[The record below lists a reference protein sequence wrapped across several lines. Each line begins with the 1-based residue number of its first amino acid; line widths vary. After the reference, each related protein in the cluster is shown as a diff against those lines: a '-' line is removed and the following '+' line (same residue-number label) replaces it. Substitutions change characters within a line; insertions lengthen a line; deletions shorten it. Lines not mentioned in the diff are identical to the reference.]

1 MLVHEV
7 YSLSTPVLVLNL
19 DYQPVNICTV
29 RRALTLVIKGKADTL
44 EANRG
49 TIRTCQKSFSK
60 PSIIRLSHLVKR
72 PYAKR
77 KLTKRE
83 ILLRDSHTC
92 QYCGKKG
99 RYLTMDHVKP
109 RIQGGKQTWDNI
121 VSACSNCN
129 HKKAGRTPSQA
140 RMLLLKKP
148 RAPYAS
154 PYYVLHGRT
163 IFDEW
168 KPFMSWE
175 TN

>member
-99 RYLTMDHVKP
+99 RCLTMDHVKP

-148 RAPYAS
+148 
-154 PYYVLHGRT
+154 
-163 IFDEW
+163 
-168 KPFMSWE
+168 
-175 TN
+175 